1 MTYLNGDE
9 FSGEFK
15 DSHKFMG
22 VMKFKNSSMVYK
34 GEFNELGQ
42 FHGSGK
48 LLADD
53 GSLYSGHFVDG

>member
-22 VMKFKNSSMVYK
+22 VMKFKNSPMVYK
-34 GEFNELGQ
+34 GEFNELG
-42 FHGSGK
+42 
-48 LLADD
+48 
-53 GSLYSGHFVDG
+53 